1 MDGDIPFPS
10 PETKMIIDTRAPLAS
25 IVVRNVADTRPAG
38 AANYA
43 PAAEAAQQQSD
54 ASRSSAKGTE
64 AERLLKEL
72 RDYIDKGP
80 IVALREKI
88 LKSMNLTEEKL
99 KAMTPD
105 QQNAIEAEIARKIKE
120 YLLEQQEAAKN
131 PTSPQQAQA
140 KLLAY
145 QAMHAA
151 PK

>member
-1 MDGDIPFPS
+1 
-10 PETKMIIDTRAPLAS
+10 MIIDTRAPLAS

-43 PAAEAAQQQSD
+43 PAAEAAQKQSD
-54 ASRSSAKGTE
+54 ASRSSSAKGTE

-131 PTSPQQAQA
+131 PISPQQAQA

>member
-1 MDGDIPFPS
+1 
-10 PETKMIIDTRAPLAS
+10 MIIDTRAPLAS
-25 IVVRNVADTRPAG
+25 IVTRNAATPRPAG

-120 YLLEQQEAAKN
+120 
-131 PTSPQQAQA
+131 
-140 KLLAY
+140 
-145 QAMHAA
+145 
-151 PK
+151 

>member
-1 MDGDIPFPS
+1 
-10 PETKMIIDTRAPLAS
+10 MIIDTRGPISS
-25 IVVRNVADTRPAG
+25 IVRRNFADTGQAG
-38 AANYA
+38 TSYAARSA
-43 PAAEAAQQQSD
+43 AAQEEQQSGTQ
-54 ASRSSAKGTE
+54 ASSGTAKNTE
-64 AERLLKEL
+64 SERLLKEL

-105 QQNAIEAEIARKIKE
+105 QQNAVEAEIARKVKE

>member
-1 MDGDIPFPS
+1 MIIHSAGARAHALARPIVSARTPGATDTAAYSPR
-10 PETKMIIDTRAPLAS
+10 PETIPAQSETETQNAS
-25 IVVRNVADTRPAG
+25 PTK
-38 AANYA
+38 
-43 PAAEAAQQQSD
+43 ESE
-54 ASRSSAKGTE
+54 T
-64 AERLLKEL
+64 ERLLKAL

-105 QQNAIEAEIARKIKE
+105 QQNAVEAEIARKVKE

-140 KLLAY
+140 RLLAY
-145 QAMHAA
+145 QAMHAT

>member
-1 MDGDIPFPS
+1 MS
-10 PETKMIIDTRAPLAS
+10 LADKAL
-25 IVVRNVADTRPAG
+25 IVRVASKVWTARRFDRTASDEVVSENSAISGAARVNNYLMAG
-38 AANYA
+38 AD
-43 PAAEAAQQQSD
+43 AE
-54 ASRSSAKGTE
+54 
-64 AERLLKEL
+64 LKRVNTIVREL

-105 QQNAIEAEIARKIKE
+105 QQNAVEAEIARKVKE

-140 KLLAY
+140 RLLAY
-145 QAMHAA
+145 QAMHTT

>member
-1 MDGDIPFPS
+1 
-10 PETKMIIDTRAPLAS
+10 MIIDTRGPISS
-25 IVVRNVADTRPAG
+25 IVRRNFADTGQAG
-38 AANYA
+38 TSYAARSA
-43 PAAEAAQQQSD
+43 AAQEEQQSETQ
-54 ASRSSAKGTE
+54 ASSGTAKNTE
-64 AERLLKEL
+64 SERLLKEL

-140 KLLAY
+140 RLLAY

>member
-1 MDGDIPFPS
+1 
-10 PETKMIIDTRAPLAS
+10 MIIDTRGPISS
-25 IVVRNVADTRPAG
+25 IVRRNFADTGQAG
-38 AANYA
+38 TSYAARSA
-43 PAAEAAQQQSD
+43 AAQEEQQSGTQ
-54 ASRSSAKGTE
+54 ASSGTAKNTE
-64 AERLLKEL
+64 SERLLKEL

-105 QQNAIEAEIARKIKE
+105 QQNAVEAEIARKIKE

-140 KLLAY
+140 RLLAY
-145 QAMHAA
+145 QAMHVA

>member
-1 MDGDIPFPS
+1 MTAAVS
-10 PETKMIIDTRAPLAS
+10 LLTSSTA
-25 IVVRNVADTRPAG
+25 AG
-38 AANYA
+38 TAAANYA
-43 PAAEAAQQQSD
+43 PAAEAAQKQSD
-54 ASRSSAKGTE
+54 ASRSSSAKGTE

-140 KLLAY
+140 WWSTRRS
-145 QAMHAA
+145 HR
-151 PK
+151 

>member
-1 MDGDIPFPS
+1 
-10 PETKMIIDTRAPLAS
+10 
-25 IVVRNVADTRPAG
+25 
-38 AANYA
+38 
-43 PAAEAAQQQSD
+43 
-54 ASRSSAKGTE
+54 
-64 AERLLKEL
+64 
-72 RDYIDKGP
+72 
-80 IVALREKI
+80 
-88 LKSMNLTEEKL
+88 MNLSEEKL

-105 QQNAIEAEIARKIKE
+105 QQNAVEAEIARKVKE

>member
-1 MDGDIPFPS
+1 
-10 PETKMIIDTRAPLAS
+10 MIIDTRAPLAS
-25 IVVRNVADTRPAG
+25 IVVRNVADTRAAG
-38 AANYA
+38 TAAANYA

-54 ASRSSAKGTE
+54 ASRGSTKGTE

-120 YLLEQQEAAKN
+120 YLLEQQEAAKS
-131 PTSPQQAQA
+131 PISPQQAQA
-140 KLLAY
+140 RLLAY
-145 QAMHAA
+145 QAMHAT

>member
-1 MDGDIPFPS
+1 
-10 PETKMIIDTRAPLAS
+10 MIIDTRGPISS
-25 IVVRNVADTRPAG
+25 IVRRNFADTGQAG
-38 AANYA
+38 TSYAARSA
-43 PAAEAAQQQSD
+43 AAQEEQQSETQ
-54 ASRSSAKGTE
+54 ASSGTAKNTE
-64 AERLLKEL
+64 SERLLKEL

-105 QQNAIEAEIARKIKE
+105 QQNAVEAEIARKIKE

-140 KLLAY
+140 RLLAY
-145 QAMHAA
+145 QAMHVA